1 MNYIKIKEAQTIGA
15 VTKNI
20 DYLIPVGQIC
30 RVSGTTTAISIATQ
44 PNDTSTTFCPV
55 YEIGGFGTLSAAADG
70 FQKVY
75 DLIEE
80 LSKTPNTVS
89 DYLTINGDSDLTV
102 SVSYAAA

>member
-20 DYLIPVGQIC
+20 DYLIPVSQIC

-44 PNDTSTTFCPV
+44 PNDTSTSLCPV
-55 YEIGGFGTLSAAADG
+55 YEIGGFGTLAAAADG

-75 DLIEE
+75 KLIDE
-80 LSKTPNTVS
+80 LSQTPNKVS
-89 DYLTINGDSDLTV
+89 DYLEINGDSDLTV
-102 SVSYAAA
+102 SVTYGAA